1 MANLYVTT
9 NYMYN
14 TNISNGKCCV
24 CWINSQPNTIYIK
37 YT

>member
-9 NYMYN
+9 NYMYS
-14 TNISNGKCCV
+14 TSNSKKCSV